1 MVRVKICGISTI
13 EEALAAVDA
22 GAHALGF
29 VFAAS
34 PRQVTPVIV
43 RRIVRELP
51 PLISKVGVFVNAG
64 QETVAE
70 IADYCHLD
78 VLQFHGEETPED
90 CQGWRQPVIKAF
102 RVKDRSFLK
111 ELPKYRVAAYL
122 LDAFVPGKMGGTGT
136 SFNWELA
143 REAKRH
149 GPIILAG
156 GIKREN
162 VVQALRVV
170 EPFAIDVSSG
180 VETGGRKD
188 PQKIMSLM
196 AEVRRVNDELTR
208 R

>member
-13 EEALAAVDA
+13 EEALAAVNA

-51 PLISKVGVFVNAG
+51 PLISKVGVFVNASR
-64 QETVAE
+64 ETVAE

-143 REAKRH
+143 REAKRY

-188 PQKIMSLM
+188 PQKITSLM